1 MIIWIDGTYGVGK
14 SAIASKVMEYF
25 SEDEAEL
32 LEADVYHENQFKQ
45 IMEEAKIK
53 NDFFP
58 QTGGLPQNDMTFIN
72 SFRKTIE
79 EKVKGKNG
87 KILVDMA
94 LTSSECKDGIF
105 EHLCNTY
112 KDIIHIILV
121 ATEDTIKSRIKS
133 DTERED
139 KMLAIG
145 SLPQNISFLK
155 NNFADAIRIKTDDK
169 GIDEVAEEVYQIIV
183 GWEEE
188 IQMREQV

>member
-14 SAIASKVMEYF
+14 STIASKIMEYF

-32 LEADVYHENQFKQ
+32 LESDVYNENLFKQ

-58 QTGGLPQNDMTFIN
+58 QTGGLPQNDITFIN
-72 SFRKTIE
+72 SFRKAIE
-79 EKVKGKNG
+79 EKTKGINR

-94 LTSSECKDGIF
+94 LTSRECKEGIF

-112 KDIIHIILV
+112 KDVIHIILV

-133 DTERED
+133 DTEREY
-139 KMLAIG
+139 KMLAIE
-145 SLPQNISFLK
+145 SLPENISFLQ

-169 GIDEVAEEVYQIIV
+169 GIGEVAEEIYQIIV

-188 IQMREQV
+188 KQMRERV